1 MPVEP
6 TFLVTVSDE
15 EIRRERNKARELRK
29 SAWWQRRKAK
39 GICHYCGARV
49 RPEEI
54 TMDHAVPVIRG
65 GKSTRGNLV
74 PACKPCNSE
83 KKHRLDLEFVPKGN
97 ELRQI
102 EGRMRAWTPE
112 LLDVNPRRRAAVAM
126 ILAPHEEGPRV
137 LLIRRAEHP
146 HDPWSGH
153 MAFPGGR
160 AEEEDAD
167 LATTAVRETA
177 EEVGIDLVSHGD
189 LVTPM
194 SEVPA
199 YSGGRPVDMVVSPFL
214 FLLDQVRDTSPDPS
228 EVAEAVWL
236 PLESF
241 RGETHRGTT
250 PIDTPNFKAEMP
262 AFVVDSNVVW
272 GLTYRM
278 IENFLEAAY
287 PQSRD

>member
-1 MPVEP
+1 MAVEP
-6 TFLVTVSDE
+6 TFLVTVSEE
-15 EIRRERNKARELRK
+15 EIRRERSKARELRK
-29 SAWWQRRKAK
+29 SQWWKRRKAQ
-39 GICHYCGARV
+39 GVCHYCGTKVPAD
-49 RPEEI
+49 EI

-83 KKHRLDLEFVPKGN
+83 KKHRLDLEFVPKGI
-97 ELRQI
+97 ELRGI
-102 EGRMRAWTPE
+102 EQRMRIWEPS
-112 LLDVNPRRRAAVAM
+112 LLDVNPTRRAAVAM
-126 ILAPHEEGPRV
+126 ILAPDPDGPRV

-160 AEEEDAD
+160 AEESDAG
-167 LATTAVRETA
+167 LADTAKRETS
-177 EEVGIDLVSHGD
+177 EEVGIDLVSHGE
-189 LVTPM
+189 LITPM

-214 FLLDQVRDTSPDPS
+214 FFLDQVRDATPDPS

-236 PLESF
+236 PLDAF
-241 RGETHRGTT
+241 RGDAHRGTT

-262 AFVVDSNVVW
+262 AFIVDANVVW

-278 IENFLEAAY
+278 IENFIEAAY
-287 PQSRD
+287 SE